1 MFSSP
6 RTSSPLLH
14 SLLTRI
20 ASLSLFAG
28 AGLFAHAQ
36 TAPQLLPYTIKLV
49 AGGGSAAI
57 AAGATCPVSGY
68 TATDAFG
75 DGCLAT
81 EIELGNTAPGG
92 TTPGARSAVADSKGN
107 VFFTDYANALVR
119 RVDAGTGIVTA
130 VAGGGATAAGTSVAA
145 LGTAVK
151 LVHPAGIAFAPNG
164 DLYFSDPGNGQVFK
178 VAATA
183 GFITTSGVIKLVA
196 GSPAGTF
203 GYAAS
208 TSSSV
213 VTVAN
218 SNLRAVYG
226 LAFDSLGDLFMSDEY
241 YYAILGLNTNPTG
254 TNTVNNVALP
264 AGQIWKIAGTTTG
277 ATAPYCVNGTTT
289 TAGCTSGVYATG
301 VQANADM
308 IRGVYSV
315 AADGKGNLFSGEE
328 YYNAVFGINAA
339 GVVSTVA
346 GIPNNAAK
354 TVKRAPAGSFG
365 IGSVFGVA
373 ADTLSNVY
381 FTDASN
387 GVIWRVDAA
396 GKLQYPVAGGATTF
410 CAAATDAYG
419 DGCPALQAKIGSS
432 GSNNFASTT
441 LPGPGAYGISV
452 DANANLLFGDTE
464 TNLIREV
471 ASGTQF
477 GNVGGNQSTTQTL
490 DIHFAASDV
499 AASGAPYTITAG
511 ASIFTLGTATCTT
524 NPDATTDC
532 LLPLTATPTTLG
544 AFSGTLQVKSSLG
557 GVASF
562 ALGGTA
568 ISTPVTRTSISYTA
582 GSVCAGTST
591 YSTATPVTFVATIT
605 STGSPTGTVQFL
617 ANGVNIGTPQAVSGG
632 MATLTGFLFS
642 NPGAYKVTAIYSGD
656 TYFKASTS
664 VTPATLSTAAPSFST
679 AANTGMQSTVAAGQ
693 TSALQ
698 LQRATERLHRHHHAG
713 MLRSA
718 RQRFLLVQP
727 VQPHGHRLLR
737 HQHGSAQHPHPAG
750 DRRHSRRLRRKRRRM
765 VVCLQHRAGHP
776 ARAPGRPAPARLSPA
791 RKSGLAAC
799 RDAACPCPGSLGNH
813 RLRKRRA
820 ASAGHPFRH
829 LHDHCHQHRLYRH
842 LIRAYPAADR

>member
-1 MFSSP
+1 
-6 RTSSPLLH
+6 
-14 SLLTRI
+14 
-20 ASLSLFAG
+20 
-28 AGLFAHAQ
+28 
-36 TAPQLLPYTIKLV
+36 
-49 AGGGSAAI
+49 
-57 AAGATCPVSGY
+57 
-68 TATDAFG
+68 
-75 DGCLAT
+75 
-81 EIELGNTAPGG
+81 
-92 TTPGARSAVADSKGN
+92 
-107 VFFTDYANALVR
+107 
-119 RVDAGTGIVTA
+119 
-130 VAGGGATAAGTSVAA
+130 
-145 LGTAVK
+145 
-151 LVHPAGIAFAPNG
+151 
-164 DLYFSDPGNGQVFK
+164 
-178 VAATA
+178 
-183 GFITTSGVIKLVA
+183 
-196 GSPAGTF
+196 
-203 GYAAS
+203 
-208 TSSSV
+208 
-213 VTVAN
+213 
-218 SNLRAVYG
+218 
-226 LAFDSLGDLFMSDEY
+226 MSDEY

-277 ATAPYCVNGTTT
+277 ATAPYCVNGTNT

-452 DANANLLFGDTE
+452 DANANLFFGDTE

-490 DIHFAASDV
+490 DIHFAVSDV

-511 ASIFTLGTATCTT
+511 TSIFTLGTATCTT

-591 YSTATPVTFVATIT
+591 YSTTTPVTFVATIT

-693 TSALQ
+693 TALYSFNVLQNVYTGTITLACSGLPANASCSFSPSSLTGTGCSVTNTVALSILTQQATVVTPGGFGASGGGWWSVFSIVPGVLLALLVGLRRRGSALRGNPVW
-698 LQRATERLHRHHHAG
+698 QRAAMLLALALVASGTIACGSGAPRLPATPSG
-713 MLRSA
+713 NYTITVTST
-718 RQRFLLVQP
+718 
-727 VQPHGHRLLR
+727 
-737 HQHGSAQHPHPAG
+737 GSTGTSSVLTLP
-750 DRRHSRRLRRKRRRM
+750 LTVK
-765 VVCLQHRAGHP
+765 
-776 ARAPGRPAPARLSPA
+776 
-791 RKSGLAAC
+791 
-799 RDAACPCPGSLGNH
+799 
-813 RLRKRRA
+813 
-820 ASAGHPFRH
+820 
-829 LHDHCHQHRLYRH
+829 
-842 LIRAYPAADR
+842 